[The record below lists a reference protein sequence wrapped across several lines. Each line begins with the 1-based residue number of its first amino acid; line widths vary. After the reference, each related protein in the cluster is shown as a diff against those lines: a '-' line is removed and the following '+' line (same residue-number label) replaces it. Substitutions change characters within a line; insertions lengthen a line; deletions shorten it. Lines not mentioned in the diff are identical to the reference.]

1 MTTKFLFI
9 LLVLTLAELGKAD
22 SHIFLQENKQFPNYE
37 KSTNLQSLLDA
48 ESKIEYHLIHSVD
61 NYFELL
67 QTLKGQVFLM

>member
-22 SHIFLQENKQFPNYE
+22 SLLFLEEDKHFHNDE

-48 ESKIEYHLIHSVD
+48 ESKIE
-61 NYFELL
+61 
-67 QTLKGQVFLM
+67 